1 MKRRRKVTAPDRLAW
16 TVKRLVVPNGMRP
29 MSRMDVLDAGTP
41 RRTHV
46 DGVSGSVPDAFY
58 GVTGPLPLG
67 ALLSLFALPLLP
79 LVLALR
85 YARLV
90 RWTVEARTYP
100 WGRRYPPVV
109 LSYLVRG
116 HREACEALDEL
127 ADALARG
134 EGSPK
139 LASAEFI
146 PQSRGAHSGSD
157 SPATFDSG
165 KGSLYR
171 PGRR

>member
-1 MKRRRKVTAPDRLAW
+1 MHRRVKVTAPDQLDW
-16 TVKRLVVPNGMRP
+16 TVKRLIVPNAMRP
-29 MSRMDVLDAGTP
+29 MSRTDVLDSATP

-46 DGVSGSVPDAFY
+46 EALSGSVPDAFF
-58 GVTGPLPLG
+58 GPTGPLPLA
-67 ALLSLFALPLLP
+67 ALLSRLMLPLLP

-100 WGRRYPPVV
+100 WGRRYPPIV

-116 HREACEALDEL
+116 HREACAAVEEL

-134 EGSPK
+134 EGSPQ
-139 LASAEFI
+139 LREAEFI
-146 PQSRGAHSGSD
+146 SQSRRTHDGTGRR
-157 SPATFDSG
+157 ATFDSQEG
-165 KGSLYR
+165 AVYR

>member
-1 MKRRRKVTAPDRLAW
+1 MPRRKVSAPDRLDW
-16 TVKRLVVPNGMRP
+16 TVKRLIVPAAMRP
-29 MSRMDVLDAGTP
+29 LSRTDILDAATP

-46 DGVSGSVPDAFY
+46 EGVSGSIPDAAMAP
-58 GVTGPLPLG
+58 TGPLPLG
-67 ALLSLFALPLLP
+67 ALLSLVALPLLP

-100 WGRRYPPVV
+100 WGRRFPPVV
-109 LSYLVRG
+109 LSYAVRG
-116 HREACEALDEL
+116 HREARQAVDDL

-134 EGSPK
+134 NGSPR
-139 LASAEFI
+139 LANAEFI
-146 PQSRGAHSGSD
+146 PQSRSAHDGTGRGT
-157 SPATFDSG
+157 TFDSRR
-165 KGSLYR
+165 GSLYR